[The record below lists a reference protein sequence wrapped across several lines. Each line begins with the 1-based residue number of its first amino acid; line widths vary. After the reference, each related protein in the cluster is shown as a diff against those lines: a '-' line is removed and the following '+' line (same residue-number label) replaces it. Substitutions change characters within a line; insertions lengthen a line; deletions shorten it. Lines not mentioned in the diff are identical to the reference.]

1 MTVADLPGI
10 IEGAHQNK
18 GLGLEFLRH
27 IERTKVLVYVVDA
40 CSEEGPVHDLQYVVT
55 HLCAHARAH
64 CVWFL
69 VYTSTMPVG
78 PLCCLYLAGGV
89 GDLASVLVS

>member
-40 CSEEGPVHDLQYVVT
+40 CSEEGPVHDLLYVAT
-55 HLCAHARAH
+55 HLCAHARAR
-64 CVWFL
+64 CVCHAQA
-69 VYTSTMPVG
+69 P
-78 PLCCLYLAGGV
+78 CLSNLFV
-89 GDLASVLVS
+89 VCT